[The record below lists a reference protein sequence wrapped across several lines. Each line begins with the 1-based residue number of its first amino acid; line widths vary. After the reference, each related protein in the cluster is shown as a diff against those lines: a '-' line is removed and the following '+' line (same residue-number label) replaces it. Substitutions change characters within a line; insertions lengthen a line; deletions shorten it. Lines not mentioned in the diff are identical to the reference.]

1 MNPANLDMIEPQIGE
16 WRAFLQRRQGFAGA
30 DITELENH
38 LREQVADLCDTG
50 LQQDE
55 AFLIAVK
62 RMGNLDALSSE
73 FAREHSG
80 RLWKQLVLSSAQPEA
95 ASQGARNEVAIVVTL
110 AVAAA
115 LSFKLPELFGL
126 SFNGGD
132 ATIFLRNA
140 SFFALPFVTA
150 YFLWKRGWSTGLL
163 WLAPAFAV
171 ATIFVNAYP
180 FQPYAHTEALSAL
193 HLPIVLWLVTGVA
206 YAGGE
211 WRSAPRRMDFIRFS
225 GELFIYYVLIAL
237 GGGVLTGVTFAIF
250 NIIGVDVEPFV
261 EDWLLPCGA
270 IGALVVAAWLVE
282 AKQSVIENMAPVLT
296 RIFSPLFA
304 LMLAAFIVAM
314 FATGE
319 GIQMQRDILI
329 AFNLL
334 LVLVLGLLLYAVSA
348 RQSDAKP
355 DAFDMV
361 QLALIAS
368 ALLVD
373 ILALLAIASRISEFG
388 LTPNRIAALGLNLV
402 LLVNLG
408 CSAWLYVRF
417 LRGSASFAAL
427 ERWQTAYLPVYG
439 LWAAFVVI
447 VLPPAFGFI

>member
-1 MNPANLDMIEPQIGE
+1 MKPANLDMIEPQIGE

-38 LREQVADLCDTG
+38 LRDQVSDLCDTG

-95 ASQGARNEVAIVVTL
+95 ASPAARNEVAIVVAL

-115 LSFKLPELFGL
+115 LSFKLPELFGFH
-126 SFNGGD
+126 FNSGD
-132 ATIFLRNA
+132 APVFLRNA
-140 SFFALPFVTA
+140 SFFALPFVAA
-150 YFLWKRGWSTGLL
+150 YFLWKRGWTSGLL
-163 WLAPAFAV
+163 WLAPAFV
-171 ATIFVNAYP
+171 AAAIFVNAYP
-180 FQPYAHTEALSAL
+180 FQDYAHTEALSAL
-193 HLPIVLWLVTGVA
+193 HLPIALWLVTGVA

-237 GGGVLTGVTFAIF
+237 GGGVLTLVTFAMF
-250 NIIGVDVEPFV
+250 NIIGIDVERFA
-261 EDWLLPCGA
+261 ENWLLPCGA
-270 IGALVVAAWLVE
+270 IGAVIVAAWLVE

-304 LMLAAFIVAM
+304 VMLAAFIVAM
-314 FATGE
+314 IVTGA

-334 LVLVLGLLLYAVSA
+334 LVLVLGLLLYAISA
-348 RQSDAKP
+348 RQPGAKP
-355 DAFDMV
+355 DSFDAV
-361 QLALIAS
+361 QLALVLC

-388 LTPNRIAALGLNLV
+388 LTPNRTAALGLNLV

-408 CSAWLYVRF
+408 WSAWLYVRF
-417 LRGSASFAAL
+417 LRGRTSFAAL
-427 ERWQTAYLPVYG
+427 EGWQTGYLPVYA